1 MESEAMRASAAV
13 LLAILVSIAAVLL
26 GVWWAP
32 FAIAVVV
39 GIMQRRARTAVP
51 IGAVLG
57 LVSWAVPLGS
67 AHLQFGL
74 RPTAESLAAIM
85 GFSQPAIPVVL
96 TCVVGLLLG
105 LSGAWL
111 GSAARSLAA
120 GRPATSR

>member
-1 MESEAMRASAAV
+1 MRRLAAV

-32 FAIAVVV
+32 FAIAVVI
-39 GIMQRRARTAVP
+39 GIMERRARIVVP
-51 IGAVLG
+51 IGAILG
-57 LVSWAVPLGS
+57 LAAWAVPLAA
-67 AHLQFGL
+67 AHLQYGL
-74 RPTAESLAAIM
+74 RPAAESLAAIM

-111 GSAARSLAA
+111 GSAVRSFAA
-120 GRPATSR
+120 GQPATAR

>member
-1 MESEAMRASAAV
+1 M
-13 LLAILVSIAAVLL
+13 LLAMLVSITAVML

-32 FAIAVVV
+32 FAIAVVI
-39 GIMQRRARTAVP
+39 GIMERRARIAVP

-57 LVSWAVPLGS
+57 LAAWTVPLGA
-67 AHLQFGL
+67 AHLQYGL

-85 GFSQPAIPVVL
+85 GFSTQTAIPVVL

-111 GSAARSLAA
+111 GSAVRSLAA
-120 GRPATSR
+120 GQPATSR

>member
-1 MESEAMRASAAV
+1 MRASAAV

-32 FAIAVVV
+32 FAIAVV
-39 GIMQRRARTAVP
+39 
-51 IGAVLG
+51 IGAVSGRARVAIPIGVILG
-57 LVSWAVPLGS
+57 LAAWAVPLAS

-111 GSAARSLAA
+111 GSAVRSLAA
-120 GRPATSR
+120 GQPATSR

>member
-1 MESEAMRASAAV
+1 MRAAAAV

-32 FAIAVVV
+32 FAIAALI
-39 GIMQRRARTAVP
+39 GTMQRKARIAVP
-51 IGAVLG
+51 IGAVVG
-57 LVSWAVPLGS
+57 LAAWGVPLAS

-111 GSAARSLAA
+111 GSALRSLAA
-120 GRPATSR
+120 GQPATSR

>member
-1 MESEAMRASAAV
+1 MRRLAAI
-13 LLAILVSIAAVLL
+13 LLAILVSFTAVLM

-39 GIMQRRARTAVP
+39 GILERRARIAVP
-51 IGAVLG
+51 VGAVLG
-57 LVSWAVPLGS
+57 LAAWSVPLAT
-67 AHLQFGL
+67 AHLQYGL

-85 GFSQPAIPVVL
+85 GFSQPAIPVAL

-111 GSAARSLAA
+111 GSALRSFAS
-120 GRPATSR
+120 GQPATSR

>member
-1 MESEAMRASAAV
+1 MEPEAMRRLAAV
-13 LLAILVSIAAVLL
+13 LLAILASIAAVLL

-39 GIMQRRARTAVP
+39 GITSRRARTAVP
-51 IGAVLG
+51 AGAILG
-57 LVSWAVPLGS
+57 LASWAVPLAW

-111 GSAARSLAA
+111 GSAARAVAA
-120 GRPATSR
+120 GQPATSR

>member
-1 MESEAMRASAAV
+1 MRRIAAV
-13 LLAILVSIAAVLL
+13 LLAILLSISAVLI

-32 FAIAVVV
+32 FVFAAIV
-39 GIMQRRARTAVP
+39 GITHRRARIAVP

-57 LVSWAVPLGS
+57 LAAWGVPLAS
-67 AHLQFGL
+67 AHVQYGL

-85 GFSQPAIPVVL
+85 GFSQPSIPVVL

-111 GSAARSLAA
+111 GSAVRSVA
-120 GRPATSR
+120 GGQPATSR

>member
-1 MESEAMRASAAV
+1 MRRLAAV

-32 FAIAVVV
+32 FAIAIVI
-39 GIMQRRARTAVP
+39 GIMERRARITVP

-57 LVSWAVPLGS
+57 LAAWAVPLAS
-67 AHLQFGL
+67 AHLQYGL

-85 GFSQPAIPVVL
+85 GFTQPAIPVVL

-111 GSAARSLAA
+111 GSAVRSLAA
-120 GRPATSR
+120 GQPATSR

>member
-32 FAIAVVV
+32 FAIAVVI
-39 GIMQRRARTAVP
+39 GIVSGRARVAIP
-51 IGAVLG
+51 IGVILG
-57 LVSWAVPLGS
+57 LAAWAVPLAS

-111 GSAARSLAA
+111 GSAVRSLTA
-120 GRPATSR
+120 GQPATSR

>member
-1 MESEAMRASAAV
+1 MRRFAAV

-32 FAIAVVV
+32 FAIAVVI
-39 GIMQRRARTAVP
+39 GIMERRARIAVP
-51 IGAVLG
+51 AGAVLG
-57 LVSWAVPLGS
+57 LASWAVPLAS
-67 AHLQFGL
+67 AHLQYGL
-74 RPTAESLAAIM
+74 RPTAESLSAIM

-111 GSAARSLAA
+111 GSAVRSLAA
-120 GRPATSR
+120 GQPATSR